1 MQLYEI
7 FSGEDLRIAE
17 LIQRRRM
24 QVLVHSC
31 LYYGMDT
38 NIVSDF
44 QFDQWEAEL
53 VNLQKEYPHIA
64 ERVAYHNAFKDWD
77 GSTGAFLPYDTPRIR
92 NIANRILGRPW
103 AVKVPTP
110 EIKVPVRPVAKTQP
124 VARRKLF

>member
-1 MQLYEI
+1 MELYKI
-7 FSGEDLRIAE
+7 FHGEELRLAE

-31 LYYGMDT
+31 LYYGMNT
-38 NIVSDF
+38 NLVSDF
-44 QFDQWEAEL
+44 QFDRWGAEL

-92 NIANRILGRPW
+92 NIANRILDRPW
-103 AVKVPTP
+103 AVKVPVS
-110 EIKVPVRPVAKTQP
+110 EIKIPVKPEVKTQT